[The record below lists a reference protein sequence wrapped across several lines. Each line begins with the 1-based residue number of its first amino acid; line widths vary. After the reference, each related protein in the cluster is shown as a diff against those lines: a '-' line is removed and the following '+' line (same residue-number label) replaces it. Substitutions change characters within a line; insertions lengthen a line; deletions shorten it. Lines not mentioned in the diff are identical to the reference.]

1 MINAKNITVIPATIN
16 PMTRLPMMSAILRRV
31 AAYARVSTDSEEQLT
46 SYEAQV
52 DYYTKYIHS
61 RSDWEFVDVYTDE
74 GISATNT
81 KRREGFNRMV
91 QDALDGKI
99 DLIVTKSV
107 SRFARNTVDS
117 LATVRKLKDA
127 GVEVYFEKEN
137 IWTLDSK
144 GELLITIMS
153 SLAQEESRSISEN
166 VTWGQRK
173 RFADG
178 KVSIPYSQ
186 FLGYRKGA
194 DGLPE
199 IVPEEAEIVR
209 SIYRMCI
216 EGMSTNAIAKH
227 LTRQGIP
234 TPAGKQVWQRATVES
249 ILRNEKYKG
258 AALLQKKFTVD
269 FLQKKMKV
277 NEGEVPQY
285 YVEHSHEAIIDP
297 EEWEKVQL
305 ELTRRKTSAR
315 RTQCN
320 SPFSGKLICGDCGE
334 IFGSKVWH
342 SNSKYRWV
350 IWRCNAKYESGVPC
364 STPHLYEEDLKQ
376 YFVAAL
382 SQLLADRTA
391 LLEDGRLIRSELLDF
406 TVLDA
411 ESDDIL
417 RELDVIAGM
426 IKHLVDENATQAKSQ
441 AAYIGQYNSLVERYE
456 NLQSRYDALQQ
467 QKERRQI
474 QADAIGG
481 CLFALE
487 ELDLLQISFSEAL
500 WNTVVDHVTV
510 YADDRLEFYFKNGA
524 EQEVKICK

>member
-1 MINAKNITVIPATIN
+1 MQAPKNITVIPATIN
-16 PMTRLPMMSAILRRV
+16 PVTRLPKASVQLRRV
-31 AAYARVSTDSEEQLT
+31 AGYARVSTDSEEQLT

-52 DYYTKYIHS
+52 DYYTRYIRS
-61 RSDWEFVDVYTDE
+61 RADWQFVDVYTDE

-117 LATVRKLKDA
+117 LTTVRKLKDA
-127 GVEVYFEKEN
+127 SVEVYFEKEN

-178 KVSIPYSQ
+178 KVSIPYGQ
-186 FLGYRKGA
+186 FLGYRKGK

-199 IVPEEAEIVR
+199 IVPEQAEIVR

-216 EGMSTNAIAKH
+216 EGISTNAIAKQ
-227 LTRQGIP
+227 LTQQGVP

-269 FLQKKMKV
+269 FLQKKMKA

-305 ELTRRKTSAR
+305 ELACRKTSTR

-342 SNSKYRWV
+342 SNSKYRRT
-350 IWRCNAKYESGVPC
+350 IWRCNAKYENGDPC
-364 STPHLYEEDLKQ
+364 STPHLYEDDLKQ
-376 YFVAAL
+376 HFIAAL
-382 SQLLADRTA
+382 SQLLTDRTA

-406 TVLDA
+406 TAIDT
-411 ESDDIL
+411 ECDGIL
-417 RELDVIAGM
+417 QELDVVAGM
-426 IKHLVDENATQAKSQ
+426 IRQMVSENAKQATDQ
-441 AAYIGQYNSLVERYE
+441 ATYADRYNSLVERYE
-456 NLQSRYDALQQ
+456 KLQTEYDALLH
-467 QKERRQI
+467 QKERQQI
-474 QADAIGG
+474 QAEVISN
-481 CLFALE
+481 CLDALE
-487 ELDLLQISFSEAL
+487 ELDLLDITFTDAL

-510 YADDRLEFYFKNGA
+510 YADSHLMFHFKNGA
-524 EQEVKICK
+524 EMEVSICK